1 MSVVLLSGGVGKRMK
16 ASMPKQ
22 YLDLRGKVRRLACW
36 LSPQSRLTHA
46 GCHGAGWG
54 VSNPRPSPVRAR
66 IACRGPRPQPIATWS
81 LGMFAGM
88 AEVGEVVVVC
98 APEYEEV
105 FASVPLPRAVAL
117 KFARPGKERQDSVFS
132 GLQAVAASA
141 ALVAVH
147 DSARPLV
154 REEDV
159 RRCMED
165 AMQHG
170 AAVLGVPVKV
180 SKRRGSLARRDTD
193 PPRLTHRRLA
203 PIAADDQGGG
213 PGRHGRQDAGPQPS
227 LGCADTSDHP
237 P

>member
-22 YLDLRGKVRRLACW
+22 YLDLRGK
-36 LSPQSRLTHA
+36 
-46 GCHGAGWG
+46 
-54 VSNPRPSPVRAR
+54 
-66 IACRGPRPQPIATWS
+66 PIATWS

-170 AAVLGVPVKV
+170 AAVLGVPVKPTIKEVGPDGMVVKTLDRSRLWDVQTPQIIRPELLKKGFAKVEAEGLAVTDDV
-180 SKRRGSLARRDTD
+180 SIIEALGLPVKMTMGDYTNIKVTTPEDMFVAERFMDEQ
-193 PPRLTHRRLA
+193 
-203 PIAADDQGGG
+203 AAMV
-213 PGRHGRQDAGPQPS
+213 
-227 LGCADTSDHP
+227 
-237 P
+237 